1 MTSDSPTISK
11 RPTSSLR
18 RKPLKKR
25 KIVIRQKPSVRFNQ
39 EIEVHKPRAFKT
51 PLLPSST
58 WLKEKDLSRI
68 RDGIFSTL
76 DAIKK
81 KRDAG
86 FKWNDSN
93 KGKHCSRGLED
104 YSIDQTGS
112 LKASTIHRRQNAIR
126 AVLHEQETQM
136 KRHRKLQ
143 SSISKQKFVPLHKP
157 ILDHAKLS
165 RVYQDQTSL
174 NIHEAIH
181 RGRVDSEQALAV
193 YSEPSLQLQP
203 HRRSLLLPFTK
214 TASAH
219 KISKA
224 KKLETTWGFATT
236 TTTTTTTKAK
246 TKTTIPKPT
255 RTHHRIVSV
264 S

>member
-1 MTSDSPTISK
+1 MASDSPAISKSSCSTKK
-11 RPTSSLR
+11 RPTSSLQ

-25 KIVIRQKPSVRFNQ
+25 KIVIRQKPSVRFNE
-39 EIEVHKPRAFKT
+39 EIQIHKPRVFKT

-104 YSIDQTGS
+104 YSVDQKGS

-126 AVLHEQETQM
+126 AVLHEQEMQM
-136 KRHRKLQ
+136 KRHRKHQ
-143 SSISKQKFVPLHKP
+143 SLISKQNRKFIPLHQP
-157 ILDHAKLS
+157 ILDHVKIF

-174 NIHEAIH
+174 NVHEAIH
-181 RGRVDSEQALAV
+181 MGRVDSEQALAV
-193 YSEPSLQLQP
+193 YSEPSPPQQP
-203 HRRSLLLPFTK
+203 HRRSLLLPSSKPTC
-214 TASAH
+214 TH

-236 TTTTTTTKAK
+236 VAP
-246 TKTTIPKPT
+246 TIPKPT
-255 RTHHRIVSV
+255 RTHHRIVSL